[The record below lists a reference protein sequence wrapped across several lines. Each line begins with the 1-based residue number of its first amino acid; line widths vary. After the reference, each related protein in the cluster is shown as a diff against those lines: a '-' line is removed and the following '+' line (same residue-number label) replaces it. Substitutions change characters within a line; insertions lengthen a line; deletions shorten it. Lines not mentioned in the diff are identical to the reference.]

1 VTVPQLYGGTY
12 TLFAHMFPALGI
24 DVRFA
29 ADDSVAALEALID
42 ENTKAVFM
50 ETIGNPAGNIVDIA
64 AVLRWLIDTAYAPL
78 PTTPWPRPRCL
89 SLSSTVWTLS
99 CTR

>member
-1 VTVPQLYGGTY
+1 MTVQLYGGTY

-42 ENTKAVFM
+42 
-50 ETIGNPAGNIVDIA
+50 
-64 AVLRWLIDTAYAPL
+64 DTPRQFSKPL
-78 PTTPWPRPRCL
+78 VIPQATSWI
-89 SLSSTVWTLS
+89 SQ
-99 CTR
+99 